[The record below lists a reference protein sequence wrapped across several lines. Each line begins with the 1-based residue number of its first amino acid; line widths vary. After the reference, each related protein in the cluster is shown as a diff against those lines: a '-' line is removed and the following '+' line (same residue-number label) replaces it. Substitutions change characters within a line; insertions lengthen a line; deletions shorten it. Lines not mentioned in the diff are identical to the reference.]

1 MTECIQDSLDP
12 NFVQTI
18 EVDFFFEET
27 QKFILEVY
35 DKDDETQI
43 TNLQK

>member
-1 MTECIQDSLDP
+1 MTECIQDNLNPD
-12 NFVQTI
+12 FVQTI

-35 DKDDETQI
+35 DKDNETQI
-43 TNLQK
+43 TNLK